1 MIRDLGKQI
10 AIVLLSVSLAGFV
23 IAETEDDG
31 WMSYLEGAAAYEAK
45 KYALA
50 LSKWLEAAEQGY
62 ASAQNNLGVMY
73 GNGEGVPQNYAEAV
87 KWYRL
92 AAEQGYAS
100 AQNNLGVMYN
110 DGRGVPQNYAE
121 AVKWYRLAAEQGYAL
136 AQFGLG
142 VMYHEGRGVPQN
154 GVMAYVWESLAA
166 AQGYEVAKYN
176 RGISAEQLTPEQLA
190 RAQEIAARCFE
201 SNYKDCN

>member
-50 LSKWLEAAEQGY
+50 LSKWLE
-62 ASAQNNLGVMY
+62 
-73 GNGEGVPQNYAEAV
+73 
-87 KWYRL
+87 

-166 AQGYEVAKYN
+166 AQGYEVAKHN
-176 RGISAEQLTPEQLA
+176 RGISAKQLTPEQLA